1 MYQLNNENGTTETW
15 NYLLCTFSDVT
26 FYLSAQI
33 SCFKKLSDPICEA
46 LRASCDDGVAGP
58 KSRMTTM
65 TFTVISWRHISK

>member
-1 MYQLNNENGTTETW
+1 MYQLEQLEHGTTIHIFKIM
-15 NYLLCTFSDVT
+15 LLDVT